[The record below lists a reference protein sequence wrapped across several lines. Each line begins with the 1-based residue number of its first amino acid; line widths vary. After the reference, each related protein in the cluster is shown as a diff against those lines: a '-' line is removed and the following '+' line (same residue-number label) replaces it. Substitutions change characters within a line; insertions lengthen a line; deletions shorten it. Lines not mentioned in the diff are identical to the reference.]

1 MRKLIEHT
9 RYIHVHRMYAC
20 NLRNFLKQ
28 IVQYYIIMN
37 TQNLNKE
44 TKSKFVPTVFSLHNM
59 LYSTNKFE
67 ATSNTASYP
76 WLNIKLLTYC

>member
-44 TKSKFVPTVFSLHNM
+44 TKSKFAPTVF
-59 LYSTNKFE
+59 
-67 ATSNTASYP
+67 
-76 WLNIKLLTYC
+76 

>member
-44 TKSKFVPTVFSLHNM
+44 TKSKFAPLCFPCTTCCTVQASSKRHQTRPATLG
-59 LYSTNKFE
+59 L
-67 ATSNTASYP
+67 TSN
-76 WLNIKLLTYC
+76 C